1 MPDVDG
7 NEPVVPR
14 QPHLG
19 TLRAAIVGDGVNQRS
34 WGLDPLE
41 RERLKKIEEFGISTN
56 GDGPRPMYPPT
67 LADLFAKEEPEYH
80 WIIDGLMERGDR
92 LVLTGR
98 EGYGKSTF
106 LRQLGVCSALGLH
119 PTKFTPITRPL
130 TVFLVDCENSERQL
144 RREFVK
150 VMRVC
155 CEEDRANLMARYHY
169 ASRIDGLQ
177 LDDTTDKMKDRMW
190 LEANL
195 RGCIP
200 DLLIIGP
207 LYKMMLGDPQDEV
220 PSRNLVKFLDTMRER
235 YHCSIAIEA
244 HAPHREQRVYGWS
257 GWKRWPEFGMHLD
270 EAGVLT
276 RWRGD
281 REERA
286 WPAAMRR
293 GNDDEWLWNPTEGQA
308 EPMVP
313 TGEGSKLG
321 QAMEWLKVRLNEYG
335 VPPAVLR
342 LEAKALDISNATLL
356 RAADEL
362 GVDKAGG
369 VWNLTDCQ
377 PHLPAPLGVH
387 PDEVDGE

>member
-1 MPDVDG
+1 L
-7 NEPVVPR
+7 N
-14 QPHLG
+14 
-19 TLRAAIVGDGVNQRS
+19 
-34 WGLDPLE
+34 PLE
-41 RERLKKIEEFGISTN
+41 RERLKKIEDFNISVN

-106 LRQLGVCSALGLH
+106 LRQLGVCSALGIH
-119 PTKFTPITRPL
+119 PTTFAPITRPL
-130 TVFLVDCENSERQL
+130 TVFLVDLENSERQL

-177 LDDTTDKMKDRMW
+177 LDDLSDKMKDRMW

-220 PSRNLVKFLDTMRER
+220 PSRNLVKFLDQMRER

-244 HAPHREQRVYGWS
+244 HAPHKEQRVYGWS

-270 EAGVLT
+270 EQGVLT

-286 WPAAMRR
+286 WPTAMRR
-293 GNDDEWLWNPTEGQA
+293 GNDQEWLWNPTEA
-308 EPMVP
+308 PPADEVVA
-313 TGEGSKLG
+313 SKPSLKLEKAKG
-321 QAMEWLKVRLNEYG
+321 WLIGRLAD
-335 VPPAVLR
+335 VIPQDPAVLR
-342 LEAKALDISNATLL
+342 VEAHAQGISHTTLVAAAQALGIDTS
-356 RAADEL
+356 
-362 GVDKAGG
+362 GG
-369 VWNLTDCQ
+369 DWNLTESHPKSDD
-377 PHLPAPLGVH
+377 PLGVFGILG
-387 PDEVDGE
+387 DGE